1 MRDLGARLEHA
12 RMAVTEAL
20 KALTAE
26 VPRGLSEIAKG
37 IARKLN
43 LPISGKESDDE
54 WGCDL
59 DIEAMDARDVLETAR
74 VASMARQLTK
84 DASKQLDTGVSHGRR
99 KTEHR

>member
-54 WGCDL
+54 RGCDL

-84 DASKQLDTGVSHGRR
+84 DAGWQSTCDSPSHGRHQDR
-99 KTEHR
+99 

>member
-26 VPRGLSEIAKG
+26 VPHGLSEIAKG

-43 LPISGKESDDE
+43 LPISGKDSDDE

-59 DIEAMDARDVLETAR
+59 DIEAMDARDVR